1 MLNKDEILRY
11 HRQIILD
18 EIGEDGQKKLSNA
31 KVLVIGAGGL
41 GSAVL
46 YYLAAAGIGKLGIVD
61 FDVVDESNLQRQI
74 LFTEK
79 NIGQV
84 KAKAAQN
91 RITELNHLVTTE
103 VFPGKFD
110 KNLADELFPIYDL
123 IVDATDNFPTK
134 FLINDACV
142 FHNKTF
148 VSAAIY
154 KFQAQ
159 IGVFNHDESATYRCV
174 FSESPEENAL
184 PNCSEI
190 GVLGAPVGV
199 IGSMQAMEVLKLIG
213 DFGEPLVD
221 KLLRMDFLKN
231 TFQTLRISR
240 NPDTVKLALENYK
253 NFDAQDDD
261 VKEIRASAFLELFR
275 QKPIQVIDVREQIVS
290 SEQFPFELIHLPLSQ
305 LERELENLDENTC
318 TVVFCQHGVRSVTAV
333 RRLNQL
339 KPFKEI
345 YSLKGGVLRLIELL

>member
-18 EIGEDGQKKLSNA
+18 EIGEHGQKKLSNA

-61 FDVVDESNLQRQI
+61 FDAVDESNLQRQI

-79 NIGQV
+79 NIGQL
-84 KAKAAQN
+84 KAEVAQN
-91 RITELNHLVTTE
+91 RITELNRFVITE
-103 VFPGKFD
+103 VFPKKLD
-110 KNLADELFPIYDL
+110 KSLADELFPKYDV
-123 IVDATDNFPTK
+123 IVDATDNFMSK

-142 FHNKTF
+142 FHDKTF

-159 IGVFNHDESATYRCV
+159 IGVFNYDESATYRCV
-174 FSESPEENAL
+174 FPESPEENAL

-190 GVLGAPVGV
+190 GVLGSPVGV
-199 IGSMQAMEVLKLIG
+199 IGSMQAMEVLKLVG
-213 DFGEPLVD
+213 GFGEPLVD
-221 KLLRMDFLKN
+221 KLLRIDFLKN

-253 NFDAQDDD
+253 DFDAQDDD
-261 VKEIRASAFLELFR
+261 VKEIRANIFLELLK
-275 QKPIQVIDVREQIVS
+275 QKPIQVVDVREQKIN
-290 SEQFPFELIHLPLSQ
+290 SEHFPFEVIHLPLSQ
-305 LERELENLDENTC
+305 LEREAEILDENSC
-318 TVVFCQHGVRSVTAV
+318 TVVFCQHGVRSVTAIQ
-333 RRLNQL
+333 RLNQL

-345 YSLKGGVLRLIELL
+345 YSLKGGVLRLIGFM